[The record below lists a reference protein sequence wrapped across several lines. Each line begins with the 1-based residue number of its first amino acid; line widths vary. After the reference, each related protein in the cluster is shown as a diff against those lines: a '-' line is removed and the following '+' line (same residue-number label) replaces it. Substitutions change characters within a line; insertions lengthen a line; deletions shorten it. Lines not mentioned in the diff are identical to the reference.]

1 MSDLLDKL
9 CRDRRLSRE
18 EWRELLAHRHSLDR
32 QALFD
37 RAAAER
43 RTWFG
48 DQVYV
53 RGLIECS
60 NICKN
65 NCLYCGIRRDNRRV
79 PRYRLDRDTI
89 LACCEKGYGWGFRT
103 FVLQGGEDPGL
114 TPEWVADTVRAIKN
128 RWPDCAVT
136 LSLGEFDR
144 AVYQL
149 WFDAGADR
157 YLLRHETADTAHYGR
172 LHPPEL
178 SLAHRLDCLRTL
190 KDMGY
195 QVGAGM
201 MVGSPGQSAH
211 TLAEDFCFLQDFRPH
226 MVGLGPFIPQKD
238 TPLAGEPAGTLEDT
252 LILLALVRLTL
263 PKVLL
268 PATTALGTIHP
279 QGRELGILAGA
290 NVVMPNLSP
299 PDTRDKYTLYDNKL
313 STGAEAAEHLAG
325 LKQRLATI
333 GCTVAVARGDAPQ

>member
-1 MSDLLDKL
+1 MNELLDKL
-9 CRDRRLSRE
+9 CRERRLEKE
-18 EWRELLAHRHSLDR
+18 EWHTLLAGRFALDR
-32 QALFD
+32 QALYD

-43 RTWFG
+43 RKWYG
-48 DQVYV
+48 DQIYV
-53 RGLIECS
+53 RALIECS

-65 NCLYCGIRRDNRRV
+65 DCLYCGIRRSN
-79 PRYRLDRDTI
+79 PHAARYRLDRSTI

-114 TPEWVADTVRAIKN
+114 TPDWVAETVRAIKS
-128 RWPDCAVT
+128 RFPDCAVT
-136 LSLGEFDR
+136 LSLGEFGR
-144 AVYQL
+144 EVYQM

-157 YLLRHETADTAHYGR
+157 YLLRHETADADHYGK

-178 SLAHRLDCLRTL
+178 TLEHRMDCLRTL
-190 KDMGY
+190 KDIGY
-195 QVGAGM
+195 QVGAGF
-201 MVGSPGQSAH
+201 MVGSPGQTVE
-211 TLAEDFCFLQDFRPH
+211 TLAADFCFLQDFRPH

-238 TPLAGEPAGTLEDT
+238 TPFAAQPPGKLEDT
-252 LILLALVRLTL
+252 LILLSLVRLTL

-299 PDTRDKYTLYDNKL
+299 PDAREKYTLYDNKL
-313 STGAEAAEHLAG
+313 CTGDEAAEHLAG
-325 LKQRLATI
+325 LKARMAAI
-333 GCTVAVARGDAPQ
+333 GCTVAVHRGDFPK

>member
-1 MSDLLDKL
+1 MTELLDKL
-9 CRDRRLSRE
+9 CRERRLEKE
-18 EWRELLAHRHSLDR
+18 EWRALLGRRFALDR

-43 RTWFG
+43 RQWFG
-48 DQVYV
+48 DEVYV

-60 NICKN
+60 NVCKN
-65 NCLYCGIRRDNRRV
+65 DCRYCGIRRSNRHAA
-79 PRYRLDRDTI
+79 RYRLDRNTI
-89 LACCEKGYGWGFRT
+89 LTCCERGYEWGFRT
-103 FVLQGGEDPGL
+103 FVLQGGEDSGL
-114 TPEWVADTVRAIKN
+114 TPDWVADMVAAIKE
-128 RWPDCAVT
+128 RFPDCAMT

-144 AVYQL
+144 KIYQL

-157 YLLRHETADTAHYGR
+157 YLLRHETADREHYGK

-178 SLAHRLDCLRTL
+178 TLEHRLDCLRIL
-190 KDMGY
+190 KDIGY
-195 QVGAGM
+195 QVGAGF
-201 MVGSPGQSAH
+201 MVGSPGQTAD
-211 TLAEDFCFLQDFRPH
+211 TLAADFCFLQDFRPH

-238 TPLAGEPAGTLEDT
+238 TPFAGEKAGTLEDT

-299 PDTRDKYTLYDNKL
+299 PAAREKYTLYDNKL
-313 STGAEAAEHLAG
+313 CTGDEAAEHLA
-325 LKQRLATI
+325 LLRKRLAAI
-333 GCTVAVARGDAPQ
+333 GCTVAVHRGDFPN